1 MTGSIRHKGDGRE
14 TNKNS
19 VEGTDGAVSRR
30 KSKRS
35 KRERLRLK
43 GGKEKLGQSEG
54 TWERRDSGL
63 CLPCSVEF
71 PGPVGTGWAAS
82 RRTWKF

>member
-43 GGKEKLGQSEG
+43 GGKEKLGQSE
-54 TWERRDSGL
+54 
-63 CLPCSVEF
+63 
-71 PGPVGTGWAAS
+71 
-82 RRTWKF
+82 